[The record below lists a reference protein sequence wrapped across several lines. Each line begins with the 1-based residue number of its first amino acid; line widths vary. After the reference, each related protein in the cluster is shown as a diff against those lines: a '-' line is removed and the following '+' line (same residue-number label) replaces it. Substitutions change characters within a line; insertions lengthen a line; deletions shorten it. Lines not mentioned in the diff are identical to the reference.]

1 MAAIAGKGGQVRVGA
16 AVVADVQE
24 WTADIE
30 KDTAEST
37 ALGASWKTAIPTL
50 KGGSGSLSMSFNM
63 TDTAG
68 QKAIQDS
75 FFNDTLVTL
84 NLDTASSGTLRTYSG
99 SAWVTKFS
107 TGVKVD
113 DRVTYDVDFQFD
125 GAVAFA

>member
-1 MAAIAGKGGQVRVGA
+1 MAAIAGKGGQVRIGA

-50 KGGSGSLSMSFNM
+50 KGGSGSLAMSFNM
-63 TDTAG
+63 ADTTG
-68 QKAIQDS
+68 QKAMQDS

-125 GAVAFA
+125 GAVSFA